1 MVPRAVLVERP
12 TEWSELLARHA
23 TREAVRFFLA
33 GREIDA
39 EEVERRHHTF
49 LGHRHH
55 VLAAIPGD
63 WRRATVARDDLERF
77 LFELGDIVVVLGQ
90 DGLVANVAKY
100 LDGQPLIGLNPD
112 PERNAGILVPHPP
125 PAAADL
131 LRDVAAGR
139 AALQART
146 MTDARLDDGQHLL
159 ALNEIFVGHRSH
171 QSARYVLHV
180 GGRSER
186 QSSSGLIFATGT
198 GSTGW
203 AKSIN
208 GRLADPLELPAAT
221 DPVLAYFAREPW
233 PGPVTGV
240 SLSHGLIATGE
251 IARITCELGDGAIAF
266 GDGIEADALTI
277 DWGQTLTL
285 GVAAR
290 SLQLVRG

>member
-1 MVPRAVLVERP
+1 MVPRAVLVQRP

-23 TREAVRFFLA
+23 TREAVRFFLER
-33 GREIDA
+33 REIDA
-39 EEVERRHHTF
+39 AAVERRHHTF

-63 WRRATVARDDLERF
+63 WRRASVARDDLERF
-77 LFELGDIVVVLGQ
+77 LFEPGDIVVVLGQ

-112 PERNAGILVPHPP
+112 PERNAGVLVTHPP
-125 PAAADL
+125 AAAADL

-139 AALQART
+139 AELQPRT
-146 MTDARLDDGQHLL
+146 MADARLDDGQALV

-171 QSARYVLHV
+171 QSARYALHV

-186 QSSSGLIFATGT
+186 QSSSGLIFSTGT
-198 GSTGW
+198 GATGW

-208 GRLADPLELPAAT
+208 GALADPLELPGAT
-221 DPVLAYFAREPW
+221 DRSLAFFAREPW
-233 PGPVTGV
+233 TSPATGA
-240 SLSHGLIATGE
+240 SLARGLIGDGE
-251 IARITCELGDGAIAF
+251 VARITCELGDGGTAF
-266 GDGIEADALTI
+266 GDGIEADALTV
-277 DWGQTLTL
+277 DWGQTLTV

-290 SLQLVRG
+290 ALQLVRG

>member
-23 TREAVRFFLA
+23 TREAVRFFLS
-33 GREIDA
+33 RRDIDA

-63 WRRATVARDDLERF
+63 WRRASVVRDDLERF
-77 LFELGDIVVVLGQ
+77 LFEPDDIVVVLGQ

-100 LDGQPLIGLNPD
+100 LDGQPLIGVDPD
-112 PERNAGILVPHPP
+112 PERNAGILVTHPP
-125 PAAADL
+125 TAAADL

-146 MTDARLDDGQHLL
+146 MTAARLDDGQRLL

-171 QSARYVLHV
+171 QSARYTLHV

-198 GSTGW
+198 GATGW

-208 GRLADPLELPAAT
+208 GQLGDPLALPAAT
-221 DPVLAYFAREPW
+221 ERALAYFAREPW
-233 PGPVTGV
+233 TSPATGA
-240 SLSHGLIATGE
+240 SLSRGLIGTEEA
-251 IARITCELGDGAIAF
+251 ARVTCELGDGATAF
-266 GDGIEADALTI
+266 GDGIEADALTL
-277 DWGQTLTL
+277 DWGQTLTV

-290 SLQLVRG
+290 ALQLVR